1 MLRAVLNSTVLV
13 GAFLRRAHGGAAYS
27 VLAAARKAEYDFY
40 LSPDI
45 IAETRRVLVTSE
57 RNRQRYR
64 YVKSTAIDYCRELVR
79 FATLVTDV
87 PKISV
92 VRDPT
97 DDAILGAAIA
107 AHADFL
113 VSRRLRP
120 ARPPAHH
127 GDIRIV
133 DPETFLAV
141 LAKR

>member
-1 MLRAVLNSTVLV
+1 M
-13 GAFLRRAHGGAAYS
+13 
-27 VLAAARKAEYDFY
+27 LAAARKAEYDFY

-57 RNRQRYR
+57 RNRRRYR
-64 YVKSTAIDYCRELVR
+64 YVESTAIDYCRELVR

-87 PKISV
+87 PKVSV

-113 VSRRLRP
+113 VSRDKDLLVLGR
-120 ARPPAHH
+120 H

-141 LAKR
+141 LAQR